1 MFYIFSQNYI
11 LGKGKNDRDF
21 LLLMDTL
28 DRLKIQFKFLEEN
41 FNSKEISKEDFIFL
55 DIGSDDLYKYY
66 KKLEEIQSK
75 NIYPNFETLTTL
87 YLKDKFCKFCESKG
101 LKIPKTFY
109 NVEDTT
115 DADYPLVFKPVS
127 GSLSEHLKICNNKQD
142 ILKQIDILQ
151 QDKSYFNKDYIL
163 QEFIDTGEHPCKYR
177 VIYIGNDIKLSYKAV
192 SLESKYFC
200 SLLDDG
206 KIHSIDI
213 INNEV
218 LKLAN
223 EFIDHLQPDIDFA
236 ALDIL
241 QSTKGECFLLE
252 CNAPTK
258 LYRSS
263 QAINENLYQTIL
275 DFMLT
280 KEQKDI

>member
-1 MFYIFSQNYI
+1 MFYIFSQNF
-11 LGKGKNDRDF
+11 LKGKNKNDRDF
-21 LLLMDTL
+21 LLFIDTL
-28 DRLKIQFKFLEEN
+28 ESNNINYTFLKDQFDKVKSN
-41 FNSKEISKEDFIFL
+41 DYIFL
-55 DIGSDDLYKYY
+55 DIGSDDLSKYLNQLNQI
-66 KKLEEIQSK
+66 KTE
-75 NIYPNFETLTTL
+75 NIYPNINVIPIL
-87 YLKDKFCKFCESKG
+87 YLKDNFCKFCESKG

-109 NVEDTT
+109 NIEDTT
-115 DADYPLVFKPVS
+115 NTDYPLIFKPVS

-142 ILKQIDILQ
+142 VLKQINILQ
-151 QDKSYFNKDYIL
+151 QDKNYFNKDYIL
-163 QEFIDTGEHPCKYR
+163 QEFIDTGENPCKYR
-177 VIYIGNDIKLSYKAV
+177 VIYIGNDIKLTYKAV

-218 LKLAN
+218 LKLAD
-223 EFIDHLQPDIDFA
+223 EFIEHLQPDIDFA

-241 QSTKGECFLLE
+241 QSTTGECYLLE

-263 QAINENLYQTIL
+263 QATKENLYQTIL

-280 KEQKDI
+280 KQ

>member
-1 MFYIFSQNYI
+1 MFYIFSQNF
-11 LGKGKNDRDF
+11 LKGKNKNDRDF
-21 LLLMDTL
+21 LLFIDTL
-28 DRLKIQFKFLEEN
+28 ESNNIKYTFLKDQFDKVKSN
-41 FNSKEISKEDFIFL
+41 DYIFL
-55 DIGSDDLYKYY
+55 DIGSDDLSKYLNQLNQI
-66 KKLEEIQSK
+66 KTE
-75 NIYPNFETLTTL
+75 NIYPNINVIPTL
-87 YLKDKFCKFCESKG
+87 YLKDNFCKFCESKG

-109 NVEDTT
+109 NIEDTT
-115 DADYPLVFKPVS
+115 NADYPLVFKPVS

-142 ILKQIDILQ
+142 VLKQINILQ
-151 QDKSYFNKDYIL
+151 QDKNYFNKDYIL
-163 QEFIDTGEHPCKYR
+163 QEFIDTGENPCKYR
-177 VIYIGNDIKLSYKAV
+177 VIYIGNDVKLTYKAV

-213 INNEV
+213 TTNEV
-218 LKLAN
+218 LKLAD

-241 QSTKGECFLLE
+241 QSTKGECYLLE

-263 QAINENLYQTIL
+263 QATKENLYQTIL

-280 KEQKDI
+280 KQ